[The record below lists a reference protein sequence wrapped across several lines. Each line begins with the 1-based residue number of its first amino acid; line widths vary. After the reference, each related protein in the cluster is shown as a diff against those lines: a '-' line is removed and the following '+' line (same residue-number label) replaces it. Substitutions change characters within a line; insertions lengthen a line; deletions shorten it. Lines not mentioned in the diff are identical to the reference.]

1 VLRECASERIA
12 APLGMTAPLSVV
24 SDFAFAGAESAA
36 SVASMSRV
44 RHVLT
49 DSALERPEVG
59 SYRLSIS
66 RNQILR

>member
-1 VLRECASERIA
+1 
-12 APLGMTAPLSVV
+12 MTAPLSVV
-24 SDFAFAGAESAA
+24 SDFAFAGAERAA